1 MLNIKYKAYH
11 SLMIAILNITLAF
24 LLITGGSINKAE
36 ARDLILTAEYLA
48 DINKPGQNRF
58 INTSPVSSYCK
69 NYCDKGESIII
80 VPGFNIF
87 KDLDTFASDPNDHL
101 VYSYDGT
108 KKEITLTDNND
119 SNNTF
124 SVNFRLSKTGFIYSK
139 VDPNDG
145 NMFKILSDAGLYP
158 SGCLGS
164 WLVGTDTWASFAW
177 QIRSQVASCYGKL
190 LKSHP
195 YKGRVK
201 LNEFSLGYI
210 LELPN
215 PLQVRTGNYQG
226 EITYKVAKESAPG
239 SIGFGNADYNGETEI
254 RIIIK
259 ATVKHLFHYRFAPGS
274 ENVRL
279 AAKGGWDQWIN
290 GGRAPEELSKEVPFT
305 LASSSSFKVWMQ
317 CEFPQGNG
325 CGLQNTR
332 TGASVP
338 LDVLLTLPGF
348 TQGGKRLIAT
358 PLDTRSEGHTI
369 DPPSE
374 YITLRRAKL
383 DFRVRRPSVEKM
395 VKEPGSTWRGTVTL
409 VIDSQMD

>member
-1 MLNIKYKAYH
+1 
-11 SLMIAILNITLAF
+11 MIAILNITLALF
-24 LLITGGSINKAE
+24 LITGVSFNTAK
-36 ARDLILTAEYLA
+36 ARDLILTAEYIA
-48 DINKPGQNRF
+48 DIHKPGANRF

-69 NYCDKGESIII
+69 RYCDKDESIII

-101 VYSYDGT
+101 VYSFDGT
-108 KKEITLTDNND
+108 EKEIILTDTNN

-124 SVNFRLSKTGFIYSK
+124 NAKFRLSKTGFNYSQTA
-139 VDPNDG
+139 PNQG
-145 NMFKILSDAGLYP
+145 NLFRAVMNAALYP
-158 SGCLGS
+158 AGCSGS
-164 WLVGTDTWASFAW
+164 WLSGGSSYATFAW
-177 QIRSQVASCYGKL
+177 RIRIKIGSCTGKL
-190 LKSHP
+190 READP

-201 LNEFSLGYI
+201 LDEFSLGYI

-226 EITYKVAKESAPG
+226 EITYKVEKEPAPG

-254 RIIIK
+254 RIVIK
-259 ATVKHLFHYRFAPGS
+259 ATVKHAFHYRFAPGS

-290 GGRAPEELSKEVPFT
+290 GGRMPDELNKEVPFT
-305 LASSSSFKVWMQ
+305 LASSSSFQVWMQ

-348 TQGGKRLIAT
+348 TRGGKRLIAT

-374 YITLRRAKL
+374 YITLRRGKL
-383 DFRVRRPSVEKM
+383 DFRVRRPAVEKM